1 VAARARRHLTYVIGC
16 SDLRCARLA
25 IVAAVGLLVGGCGL
39 GSSSDTSDEASAPPD
54 VSSAAAPADANAES
68 TLQALSPT
76 AESTE
81 AAAAEPTE
89 TEPAVPT
96 ETAEKEAPETEE
108 EAPETTTATA
118 PPDAVVQNPGVARMP
133 PVPAGGVANRLPR
146 PGLGE
151 TRFMRAAFDS
161 SQSLWRRQF
170 AAARLPYEP
179 AHLVFFHTNVT
190 TDCGPQ
196 DASAGPFYC
205 PADQTVYLNTDLFD
219 RLGRRFGLESPFAAG
234 YIVGH
239 EVGHHV
245 QQQLGTLTQ
254 INALREADPAGV
266 NARSVRLE
274 LQADCYAGVWLH
286 SVSRAGEL
294 TRADVRDILN
304 AAAIVGDD
312 FQRQRAGVPLEPE
325 TWTHGSSAQRTG
337 WVSRGKDSG
346 RPAVCDTFA
355 GS

>member
-1 VAARARRHLTYVIGC
+1 MRYNVDLGGGGV
-16 SDLRCARLA
+16 SSLRCARLA
-25 IVAAVGLLVGGCGL
+25 IVAAIALPVGGCGF
-39 GSSSDTSDEASAPPD
+39 GSSSDTADDTTAPPD
-54 VSSAAAPADANAES
+54 VSTGAPVTTAADAAS
-68 TLQALSPT
+68 TLQPLSPP
-76 AESTE
+76 AESSEVAPPEPTEAGTEAPPETE
-81 AAAAEPTE
+81 AAASESTAS
-89 TEPAVPT
+89 PADV
-96 ETAEKEAPETEE
+96 
-108 EAPETTTATA
+108 
-118 PPDAVVQNPGVARMP
+118 VVQNPGVARMP

-161 SQSLWRRQF
+161 SQSLWQRQF

-179 AHLVFFHTNVT
+179 AHLVFFHTQVT
-190 TDCGPQ
+190 TGCGPQ
-196 DASAGPFYC
+196 DSSAGPFYC
-205 PADQTVYLNTDLFD
+205 PADETVYLNTDFFD

-245 QQQLGTLTQ
+245 QQLLGTLTQ
-254 INALREADPAGV
+254 INALRESDPAGV

-286 SVSRAGEL
+286 SVARAGEL

-325 TWTHGSSAQRTG
+325 TWTHGSSAQRTR
-337 WVSRGKDSG
+337 WLSVGKDSG
-346 RPAVCDTFA
+346 RPAACDTFQ
-355 GS
+355 GG